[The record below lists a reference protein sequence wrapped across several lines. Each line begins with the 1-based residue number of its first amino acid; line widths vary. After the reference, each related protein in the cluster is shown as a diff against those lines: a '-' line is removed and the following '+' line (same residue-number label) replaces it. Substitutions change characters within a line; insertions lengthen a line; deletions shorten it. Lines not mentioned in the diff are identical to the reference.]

1 MSEAVATAD
10 MAADKVAEEKKL
22 GPLLATVLVA
32 GNMIG
37 SGVYLLPATLA
48 AVGSISILGWVI
60 CTIGAMLLAGVFAAL
75 AQVRPT
81 SNGLVAYAEE
91 ALGPYFGFQ
100 AGVIYWLSILIGVI
114 AIAVAFTGYL
124 TRFFPGLSAPFAGAT
139 CTVAAIWVLTVI
151 NIIGPKLMG
160 RFGMLTLVV
169 GLLPVLAVAFFGW
182 FSFDPHTF
190 TDSWNVSGKPA
201 GLAVQGMLVSIFW
214 SFTGVESATVAAAV
228 VRNPKRNV
236 PIAAIGGVVLSAVVY
251 ILATAAISG
260 ILPAAALATSSA
272 PFAAVAFKAV
282 GAAAATLVTVCA
294 LFKTSGTLGGWVL
307 CTAETARS
315 SAALGHFPRPLAQ
328 VSKNGAPTVALVVL
342 AILMTVITF
351 LTIDRTINERFTLLI
366 NMSVLMS
373 LVAYIYAC
381 VALVVFAS
389 GRWTYLM
396 RFCGVAALAFCVW
409 IAVMSNPFELGLSVA
424 LTAATLPLWW
434 IMLWRRKRAPQPR

>member
-1 MSEAVATAD
+1 MSEA
-10 MAADKVAEEKKL
+10 AAASPDLAAHDVAENKKL
-22 GPLLATVLVA
+22 GPVLATVLVA

-48 AVGSISILGWVI
+48 AVGSISIIGWVI
-60 CTIGAMLLAGVFAAL
+60 CTIGAMLLAGVFASL
-75 AQVRPT
+75 ANVRPT
-81 SNGLVAYAEE
+81 NNGLVAYAEE

-124 TRFFPGLSAPFAGAT
+124 SRFFPGLGAPFAAAA
-139 CTVAAIWVLTVI
+139 CTVAVIWALTVI

-160 RFGMLTLVV
+160 RVGMLTLVV
-169 GLLPVLAVAFFGW
+169 GLLPVFAVAFLGW
-182 FSFDPHTF
+182 FAFDPQVF
-190 TDSWNVSGKPA
+190 TESWNVSGKPA
-201 GLAVQGMLVSIFW
+201 GVAVQAMLVSIFW

-236 PIAAIGGVVLSAVVY
+236 AIAAVGGVALSALVY

-260 ILPAAALATSSA
+260 ILPAEELARSSA
-272 PFAAVAFKAV
+272 PFAAVAAKALGAV
-282 GAAAATLVTVCA
+282 AAALVTVCA
-294 LFKTSGTLGGWVL
+294 LFKTAGTLGGWVL

-315 SAALGHFPRPLAQ
+315 SAALGFFPHPLAR
-328 VSKNGAPTVALVVL
+328 VSKNGAPIVALVVL
-342 AILMTVITF
+342 AVIMTGITF
-351 LTIDRTINERFTLLI
+351 LTVDKTINERFTILI

-381 VALVVFAS
+381 VALIVFAS
-389 GRWTYLM
+389 GRYIHLM
-396 RFCGVAALAFCVW
+396 RYCGLLALAFCVW
-409 IAVMSNPFELGLSVA
+409 IAAMSNPYELGMSVA

-434 IMLWRRKRAPQPR
+434 VLWWRRRGRAAA